1 MIFKNK
7 KATARNGGETMHRSK
22 AVLGEDTAFV
32 ANESYKALRTN
43 IIFTVPNEDK
53 CNIVL
58 FTSSV
63 PGEGKTT
70 TCVNSAV
77 SFAQTGAKVLV
88 IEADLRRP
96 KVGECF
102 NVETEDGLSNVLSG
116 MKKVKDVVIHVEQYG
131 VDMLA
136 AGWIPPN
143 PTELLASGKIKTVLD
158 ELKEDYDYI
167 FIDTPP
173 VNTVTDAVLL
183 TKYVNGVIMVVRS
196 RYTMRQA
203 LAKAVRTLNF
213 SNAKILGFIVND
225 AYVSRNYT
233 RYKGYK
239 KYGDYYKSYNTDK
252 EKKRNKEKEKSSQE

>member
-1 MIFKNK
+1 MIFRK
-7 KATARNGGETMHRSK
+7 KRATARNGGETMQRSK
-22 AVLGEDTAFV
+22 AVIGENTAFV

-43 IIFTVPNEDK
+43 VIFTVPNNDE
-53 CNIVL
+53 CNTVL

-70 TCVNSAV
+70 TCVNTAV
-77 SFAQTGAKVLV
+77 SFAQTGAKVLI

-102 NVETEDGLSNVLSG
+102 GRNIQTGLSGVLAG
-116 MKKVKDVVIHVEQYG
+116 IEKTKDVICHIDEYN
-131 VDMLA
+131 VDMIA
-136 AGWIPPN
+136 AGQIPPN
-143 PTELLASGKIKTVLD
+143 PTELFASDKMKSVID
-158 ELKEDYDYI
+158 ELKADYDYI

-183 TKYVNGVIMVVRS
+183 TKYVHGVIMVVRS
-196 RYTMRQA
+196 RYTMKQA
-203 LAKAVRTLNF
+203 LSKAVRTLKF
-213 SNAKILGFIVND
+213 SNAKILGFVVND

-239 KYGDYYKSYNTDK
+239 KYGDYYR
-252 EKKRNKEKEKSSQE
+252 KRNKTTTKSLSE